1 MFEIAFQMFDLNG
14 DGEVSPAEFEKVIN
28 AIIATVVCL
37 VAKPLN
43 WSEAEGNQVPVVQK
57 CNSVFPADISLSIG
71 KVSRNAIELS
81 SGQRFVQW
89 SVLRA
94 L

>member
-1 MFEIAFQMFDLNG
+1 MFDLNG

-28 AIIATVVCL
+28 AIIATVMCL

-43 WSEAEGNQVPVVQK
+43 GSEAEGNQVQVVQK
-57 CNSVFPADISLSIG
+57 CNSVFPADISPFIG

-89 SVLRA
+89 
-94 L
+94 

>member
-1 MFEIAFQMFDLNG
+1 MFDLNG

-28 AIIATVVCL
+28 AIIATVMCL

-43 WSEAEGNQVPVVQK
+43 GSKAEGNQVPVVQK
-57 CNSVFPADISLSIG
+57 CNSVFPADISPFIG

-81 SGQRFVQW
+81 SGERFVQW
-89 SVLRA
+89 SVLST